1 MLLLWGDKSQIYRI
15 FLIQKYDECMPKERI
30 TITVELDL
38 LNHAKSAVQA
48 GVCRSVSEWISQ
60 AMAEQLAR
68 DDRLVALDELIAEFE
83 ALHGP
88 VTDEDIAEQRQRDRE
103 AAAYWRQKGERW
115 LAERQRLLAQQAE

>member
-1 MLLLWGDKSQIYRI
+1 
-15 FLIQKYDECMPKERI
+15 MPKERV

-38 LNHAKSAVQA
+38 LDHAKSAVQA

-88 VTDEDIAEQRQRDRE
+88 ITDEEIEEQMRRDRE
-103 AAAYWRQKGERW
+103 AAEFHRQEGARKM
-115 LAERQRLLAQQAE
+115 AERQRLLAQQAE